1 MNTVAK
7 KQAKT
12 SRAAKPRGTT
22 EPKPLVLPP
31 GVMPG
36 KESMLAGEVQ
46 QIPVALID
54 IPKSKTDRQGMSD
67 EELGIPELA
76 QSIATVG
83 MQQPILVAKK
93 SNGRFELIFG
103 ERRLRAARLLKH
115 ERTPGIVRDATA
127 IDPVLDQQLV
137 EARAV
142 ENIHRLDP
150 SPIGEALAIADIF
163 DIKLAERLRQWR
175 EASSKDLADKGPS
188 VSYLALLRAEAIAR
202 TADRV
207 GKPVAW
213 VRDRMF
219 LSGFSGKAREL
230 VSSGRLPLTHAR
242 EIAKVADPRTRD
254 ELAAEFA
261 IDGRQSRSDGQ
272 PGDID
277 DLKRRVAGSLYSLTQ
292 VPWQLGVAFGGK
304 PACSECPHNSL
315 NNPGLFEGS
324 QFFGDDPRHANKV
337 AKGYWGAGEKRPEPK
352 SGVCTKPSC
361 YIEKTA
367 EANRAVSSA
376 ATKVINRYEPA
387 KAARKPDAAKLLSG
401 SSIAEVTP
409 KFVKSGVVTERV
421 NTRLEARAQAGKAKP
436 SAGKRQQ
443 QPRHDHER
451 QQAIWA
457 GEGAYRHAV
466 HAWRDKIAN
475 PAMASYLAAMP
486 GRWAMFTVAKNVKA
500 WQKAASYNAKP
511 KDFES
516 PEILRALRLIETPN
530 LEGLVA
536 LEGMCGTKLGLF
548 GDLDSGNYDPL
559 FIAKI
564 LSTLGVQV
572 EAPPVEK
579 TFVDRELAKLAK
591 ARATDKK
598 SGFKRHADDED
609 DDQEDE

>member
-1 MNTVAK
+1 MKTVAK
-7 KQAKT
+7 KEPKT

-22 EPKPLVLPP
+22 EPKTLVLPP

-163 DIKLAERLRQWR
+163 DIKLAERIR
-175 EASSKDLADKGPS
+175 EHGVSNPKLS
-188 VSYLALLRAEAIAR
+188 VLALLRAEAIAR

-242 EIAKVADPRTRD
+242 EIAKVADPKTRD

-261 IDGRQSRSDGQ
+261 VDGRQSRSDGQ

-304 PACSECPHNSL
+304 PSCSECPHNSL

-361 YIEKTA
+361 YIEKTG

-387 KAARKPDAAKLLSG
+387 KAAKKSDAAKLLSPT
-401 SSIAEVTP
+401 SIAEVTP
-409 KFVKSGVVTERV
+409 QFVKPGVVSERV

-436 SAGKRQQ
+436 SAGNRKQ
-443 QPRHDHER
+443 QPRHDHDR

-457 GEGAYRHAV
+457 GENAYRQAV

-475 PAMASYLAAMP
+475 PAMAAYLAAVP

-591 ARATDKK
+591 ARGAEKKPATKK
-598 SGFKRHADDED
+598 GAKNQDDDE
-609 DDQEDE
+609 EDE